1 MSDVT
6 LYQSV
11 EELEPAVAHTLRQWL
26 MALADTKHRLGIR
39 TSEWVNGTPALEGA
53 VGASAIS
60 QDELGH
66 ARSYYSVLR
75 YFPGV
80 PEAIGFEN
88 DLEARDV
95 YYNPRQLNQSWSS
108 WLDLIAANVLLD
120 RALQLAVAATRTSQY
135 GPLQTRSAKVLQE
148 ESYHRIF
155 GDSWLARL
163 AARQDKVTGRL
174 QNSLN
179 SFWGTAIA
187 WIGPD
192 DDPIIHQLVETN
204 ILNSTPAAMRQRW
217 LDEVTSLFS
226 KHGLAVPD
234 STPNWSKW
242 DSEYRDIRL

>member
-1 MSDVT
+1 MSEAS
-6 LYQSV
+6 LYQNV
-11 EELEPAVAHTLRQWL
+11 EELETAVAVALRQWI

-53 VGASAIS
+53 VGASAIT

-95 YYNPRQLNQSWSS
+95 YYNPRQLNASWAS
-108 WLDLIAANVLLD
+108 WLDVIAANVLLD
-120 RALQLAVAATRTSQY
+120 RALQLAVAATRTSCY

-155 GDSWLARL
+155 GDSWLARI
-163 AARQDKVTGRL
+163 AARQDKVTGKL
-174 QNSLN
+174 QDSLDK
-179 SFWGTAIA
+179 FWGTAVA

-192 DDPIIHQLVETN
+192 DDPITHQLVTAN
-204 ILNSTPAAMRQRW
+204 ILNSTPAMMRQQW
-217 LDEVTSLFS
+217 LNEVTSLLQ
-226 KHGLAVPD
+226 KHGLTVPD
-234 STPNWSKW
+234 GEPDWTKW
-242 DSEYRDIRL
+242 NSEFRDLP

>member
-1 MSDVT
+1 MSEVT
-6 LYQSV
+6 LYQNV
-11 EELEPAVAHTLRQWL
+11 EELEPAVVDALRRWM

-39 TSEWVNGTPALEGA
+39 TSEWMNSTPALEGA
-53 VGASAIS
+53 VGASAIT

-75 YFPGV
+75 YFPDV

-95 YYNPRQLNQSWSS
+95 YYNPQQLNESWAS
-108 WLDLIAANVLLD
+108 WLDLIVANVLLD
-120 RALQLAVAATRTSQY
+120 RALQLAVAATRTSCY
-135 GPLQTRSAKVLQE
+135 GPLQTRSAKILQE

-163 AARQDKVTGRL
+163 AAQQDRVKGRL
-174 QNSLN
+174 QDSLD

-192 DDPIIHQLVETN
+192 DDPISHQLFAAK
-204 ILNSTPAAMRQRW
+204 ILNVTPVVMRQQW
-217 LDEVTSLFS
+217 LNEVRSLLS

-234 STPNWSKW
+234 SSLNWSKW
-242 DSEYRDIRL
+242 HSECRDIR

>member
-1 MSDVT
+1 MSET
-6 LYQSV
+6 ILYQNV
-11 EELEPAVAHTLRQWL
+11 EELESAVADALRQWA

-53 VGASAIS
+53 VGASAIT

-75 YFPGV
+75 QFPGV

-95 YYNPRQLNQSWSS
+95 YYNPRQLNQSWDS
-108 WLDLIAANVLLD
+108 WLDVIAANVLLD
-120 RALQLAVAATRTSQY
+120 RALQLAVAATRTSCF
-135 GPLQTRSAKVLQE
+135 GPLQTRAAKVLQE

-163 AARQDKVTGRL
+163 AARQDKVTGKL
-174 QNSLN
+174 QDSLDR
-179 SFWGTAIA
+179 FWETAVA

-192 DDPIIHQLVETN
+192 DDPITTKLHNAN
-204 ILNSTPAAMRQRW
+204 ILSYASAFHRRQW
-217 LDEVTSLFS
+217 LDTVTSLLNR
-226 KHGLAVPD
+226 HGFTVPNFAPD
-234 STPNWSKW
+234 WSKW
-242 DSEYRDIRL
+242 DSEYRELR

>member
-1 MSDVT
+1 MSEVS
-6 LYQSV
+6 LYQNV
-11 EELEPAVAHTLRQWL
+11 EELEPTIAAALRQWT

-53 VGASAIS
+53 VGASAIT

-95 YYNPRQLNQSWSS
+95 YYNPRQLNTSWPS
-108 WLDLIAANVLLD
+108 WLDVIAANVLLD
-120 RALQLAVAATRTSQY
+120 RALQLAVATTRTSRY

-155 GDSWLARL
+155 GDSWLARI
-163 AARQDKVTGRL
+163 AVRQDKVTGKL
-174 QNSLN
+174 QDSLDK
-179 SFWGTAIA
+179 FWGTAVA

-192 DDPIIHQLVETN
+192 DDPITQQLVTAS
-204 ILNSTPAAMRQRW
+204 ILSHTPAATRQQW
-217 LDEVTSLFS
+217 LNEVTTLLNQ
-226 KHGLAVPD
+226 HGFTVPD
-234 STPNWSKW
+234 NMPDWSCW
-242 DSEYRDIRL
+242 NHEHRDVP